1 MSGDTLLAALERRA
15 WWACERSR
23 EALLLG
29 SFALATVG
37 LPTLTLA
44 EGADCDPKK
53 DEKSIVV
60 KAGAALDRI
69 AAADA
74 DDTATAKQ
82 EKVAAPP
89 LEPIANV
96 SDYEP
101 DLADEPTAAEDEP
114 AATETAAKETA
125 AKETAAKKPA
135 FEEIAVKTEVI
146 ATEAAEYV
154 SDAPESQAEEAEPQ
168 DSASTAKPSTTTQPS
183 SFFGATPGYTKRDTL
198 VEKWGMP
205 VDGDTTSNLL
215 VYELNGFP
223 RVTVRLQDDVVSRI
237 RVQLSKPFVAN
248 SLIER
253 LQLSAFDTFTR
264 TNDRGDVTETV
275 VPERGVT
282 LNHELPRTGDLAYD
296 SEESVDELAGEYLV
310 HGLVI
315 ETIQGEQF
323 LSRAQRRS
331 PRDYDARV
339 ADLEAALTCDSQL
352 VVAKYELSK
361 IGYDLG
367 RPQLALELV
376 EEALEVKPA
385 SEEFQL
391 QRARCLTTLANYGE
405 AVAACQA
412 ILESTATP
420 KLVRAGA
427 LYQMGLLSSLGSQEI
442 AKQTVPLH
450 NKAIELADELSIS
463 DDPAVANAAGE
474 LLVNAHLAVANAIC
488 SGEWQDKEATVAQW
502 IERASGLAEQQI
514 DNSSANLHLRLQ
526 VAVEALAAG
535 SKLSPPIDP
544 KLWVAEAEETAAKLN
559 ALNGDKSAAEA
570 TNWQLGLAYYFATDI
585 QHRRGKSASALRY
598 GDLAE
603 SQLVELADSRGGL
616 PDTDFLLGR
625 LYFQLGAVHA
635 VHRSDHDI
643 ACEYYDK
650 AGELLMQ
657 PCPVT
662 HLANPGKH
670 GDALVSM
677 GVSYWHV
684 GQKTLAYDYTQNGVE
699 IVSQGIKEG
708 LLENDAAAVAE
719 GNLAAMDRAMGR
731 VEILDPVTPT
741 PPQRTQVA
749 RNNQRRTNS
758 SNSKQSV
765 ANKNMQQRGRMQRR

>member
-1 MSGDTLLAALERRA
+1 MSGDTLLQALERRV

-23 EALLLG
+23 TAIALG

-37 LPTLTLA
+37 LPALTIA
-44 EGADCDPKK
+44 EGSDCDTRK

-69 AAADA
+69 AAAEAEKD
-74 DDTATAKQ
+74 
-82 EKVAAPP
+82 KVAKEEKASTPP

-101 DLADEPTAAEDEP
+101 DLADEPTEAAEATEETSATVEVTATSDATEP
-114 AATETAAKETA
+114 AA
-125 AKETAAKKPA
+125 
-135 FEEIAVKTEVI
+135 
-146 ATEAAEYV
+146 
-154 SDAPESQAEEAEPQ
+154 EEAKPQ
-168 DSASTAKPSTTTQPS
+168 QNVSTTIQPS

-205 VDGDTTSNLL
+205 VDGDTTSNIL
-215 VYELNGFP
+215 VYELKGFP
-223 RVTVRLQDDVVSRI
+223 RVTVRLQDDVVTRI

-282 LNHELPRTGDLAYD
+282 LNHELLRTSDLAYD
-296 SEESVDELAGEYLV
+296 ADESAQEPASEYLV

-315 ETIQGEQF
+315 ETIQGKDF
-323 LSRAQRRS
+323 LSRAERRS
-331 PRDYDARV
+331 PRDFDARV
-339 ADLEAALTCDSQL
+339 ADLEAALTYDSQL

-376 EEALEVKPA
+376 EEALEVNPT

-405 AVAACQA
+405 AVAACQTL
-412 ILESTATP
+412 LESTETP
-420 KLVRAGA
+420 QLVRAQT
-427 LYQMGLLSSLGSQEI
+427 LYQMGLLSSLGSKEI

-463 DDPAVANAAGE
+463 DDPATASAAAE

-559 ALNGDKSAAEA
+559 ALNSDKSATEA

-603 SQLVELADSRGGL
+603 SQLVALADSRSEL

-643 ACEYYDK
+643 ACDYYDK

-662 HLANPGKH
+662 ALANPGRH

-684 GQKTLAYDYTQNGVE
+684 GQKTLAYDYTKNGVE

-719 GNLAAMDRAMGR
+719 GNLAAMDRAMGK

-749 RNNQRRTNS
+749 RNNQRRTNAN
-758 SNSKQSV
+758 NSQQRV
-765 ANKNMQQRGRMQRR
+765 ANGNAQQRGRTQRR